1 MILELSLITVA
12 GFLGSYHC
20 IGMCGAIPSLIQY
33 RSWFLGN
40 ILYSLGRIFSY
51 VFLGFV
57 AGYIGSFFN
66 LIEFK
71 AFQKFLS
78 IFIGIMMI
86 FFGLQI
92 TGNIKE
98 KGIIGLDYIFTSIA
112 DLLSN
117 FRKNPFLLG
126 MFNGFLP
133 CPLVYAFLF
142 KAIDTKSPIDGAL
155 VMFAFGIGT
164 VPAMLF
170 ASKIMNILT
179 GAKRKLL
186 NILAG
191 LIVIFFGIFMILKAL
206 GIVKMHHHHHNG
218 MSNHQNMQH
227 NIMNMEKMERYN

>member
-1 MILELSLITVA
+1 MIIELALITLA

-20 IGMCGAIPSLIQY
+20 IGMCGAIPSLIQH
-33 RSWFLGN
+33 RSWFIGN
-40 ILYSLGRIFSY
+40 ILYSVGRIFSY
-51 VFLGFV
+51 SFLGFV

-66 LIEFK
+66 LIEFQII
-71 AFQKFLS
+71 QKFVY

-86 FFGLQI
+86 IFGLQI

-98 KGIIGLDYIFTSIA
+98 KGIIGLDYIFTTIA

-142 KAIDTKSPIDGAL
+142 KAVATESPFKGAL
-155 VMFAFGIGT
+155 VMIAFGIGT

-170 ASKIMNILT
+170 ASKLMNIMT
-179 GAKRKLL
+179 GTKRKLL
-186 NILAG
+186 NSLAG
-191 LIVIFFGIFMILKAL
+191 IIVIIFGVLIILKAF
-206 GIVKMHHHHHNG
+206 GIVRFHHHHHSHNG
-218 MSNHQNMQH
+218 QNQHKIEENHNNMNMQ
-227 NIMNMEKMERYN
+227 M